1 MEEAEEEEEVEEEAT
16 AVREVKK
23 EEEVKEPE
31 WRRESD
37 RRRRLTVVFRL
48 RSVAPAYFVIV
59 ILIGG
64 CSSFYRSPTT

>member
-1 MEEAEEEEEVEEEAT
+1 
-16 AVREVKK
+16 VREVKEE

-48 RSVAPAYFVIV
+48 RSVAPAYFGIV
-59 ILIGG
+59 IIIAAV
-64 CSSFYRSPTT
+64 